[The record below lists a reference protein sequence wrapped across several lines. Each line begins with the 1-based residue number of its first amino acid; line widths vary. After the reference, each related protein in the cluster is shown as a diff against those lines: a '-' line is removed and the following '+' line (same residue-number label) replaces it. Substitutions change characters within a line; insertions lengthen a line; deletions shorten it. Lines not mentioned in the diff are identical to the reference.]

1 MDKRAKMNSKV
12 RDGGSWRRKGGERQ
26 SQMVAP
32 INRKKKKQKKQETGS
47 RITEWLTAD

>member
-12 RDGGSWRRKGGERQ
+12 RDGGSWRRKGGERR

-32 INRKKKKQKKQETGS
+32 INRKKKKKTRNWKQNN
-47 RITEWLTAD
+47 RVVDC